1 MIGEV
6 RGHMDTIGAFIDSL
20 AQNELDRKAFATK
33 YPYPFLVTV
42 EIIEDAI
49 PGSTGPDA
57 GSAATVH
64 GDPAKLRRASV
75 AARDAKVYAIKRR
88 DGSTS
93 APEEIRL
100 GRSHENDVWVNDAEV
115 SKFHAILRP
124 GKKGLEITDKGS
136 TNGTFLNDKRIE
148 TGKATTLANYDSV
161 RLGRAQKMQFL
172 DAEGFYDYIAVLRRF
187 VGL

>member
-1 MIGEV
+1 
-6 RGHMDTIGAFIDSL
+6 MDTIGAFIDSL
-20 AQNELDRKAFATK
+20 AQNELDRKAFAAQ

-49 PGSTGPDA
+49 PGTTGADG
-57 GSAATVH
+57 GSAVTVA

-75 AARDAKVYAIKRR
+75 AARDARVYAIKRR
-88 DGSTS
+88 EGSTS
-93 APEEIRL
+93 AGEDIRV
-100 GRSHENDVWVNDAEV
+100 GRSHDNDVWVNDAEV
-115 SKFHAILRP
+115 SKLHAVLRK
-124 GKKGLEITDKGS
+124 GKKGFEITDRGS

-148 TGKATTLANYDSV
+148 KDKPTPLANYDSV